1 MKTCMN
7 NEEKNSLKKWS
18 LLYWVGAVFCFFI
31 FPVVLLDAGLESYIN
46 TKNEIEEHETYRKLG
61 INLEKILQYG
71 DARHYYHSLLT
82 KLFDIAESE
91 INSLSYL
98 EKAIPYLKE
107 RNPGV
112 FNFVIWNNEDNSI
125 VESLS
130 DEKGHK
136 YVLNVLNEVIRTLTE
151 ENNRNYPV
159 NTSLNEILTKKYNVI
174 RQYVGNYVTLEAFLE
189 PLLKSNLGKI
199 IPATANREKA
209 YIWFKSGRKNT
220 AFVTI
225 NKEAIESF
233 DYIEKLINGANKS
246 SKDGIKFGMI
256 DLLHDKSIIPE
267 EKDIKKAEIN
277 LALAKYE
284 DYSNM
289 KMTTNNFLILIK
301 VFNPF
306 SRAFCYIPKSLVYT
320 NQNLKNNSVTV
331 VCLIII
337 AFFLGLWVLYKF
349 TDYNFSM
356 RWKLSLLFLYANG
369 LPLMAL
375 GFIGYDYLEQNRN
388 IQLEEAYE
396 NISQYINDFDSKFVL
411 IKRDYSFKL
420 NSIIDSVNNEISKN
434 SDYKVDFKKILD
446 SIEPITVNDY
456 NVVDENG
463 IAVFSKNRNVNNNF
477 IRGLGYNFLA
487 YVNNATYTPL
497 TSFHTVVRRK
507 EKENYTNY
515 SNDGVILD
523 TVVSKVGKIIS
534 EQVIDNAN
542 YYYINFIGNKDIR
555 KFDYMFALSWMTPQ
569 LQEDYIKGNIE
580 KLNVN
585 TRKITC
591 LAFSEQYGK
600 IFPQK
605 HSSET
610 ELLSKFRQVL
620 NLTSLNFEKITYNGK
635 DYVGYGCVG
644 KELDN
649 FAIIG
654 LFPLDI
660 INEKINNNKLRLIIF
675 IFVSLILTLGVSW
688 FLSIH
693 FLSPIK
699 DLDYGIE
706 AMGRQQFTYRL
717 PVKSADE
724 FGALNQVFNS
734 ALESLE
740 DLSVATTVQ
749 ENLFPLKPLAQNR
762 ALVWG
767 KSVTMTRLGGDYFDF
782 FSLTDNEIGVLMGD
796 VAGHGVPAGFLM
808 AMAKASV
815 LLSESDKKDPSK
827 LLAAIHKVFYHVKSK
842 KIKRMMTC
850 VYFCINTETGA
861 FTMANAGHCYP
872 AFIDSNRNVTLLEI
886 DGTPLGITKR
896 ARYVNTEGK
905 LEENSYLLL
914 YTDGM
919 LEAHNEAGESI
930 GIKRFKE
937 LVSNS
942 YSEDSETFYNNI
954 FAGYKKWSPL
964 ADDDITMVLVK
975 FGFDGKEIKKS
986 SESDEETK

>member
-396 NISQYINDFDSKFVL
+396 NISQFINDFDSKFVL

-542 YYYINFIGNKDIR
+542 YYYVNFIGNKDIR

-872 AFIDSNRNVTLLEI
+872 AFIDNNRNVTLLEI

>member
-1 MKTCMN
+1 MN

-82 KLFDIAESE
+82 KLFDISESE
-91 INSLSYL
+91 NNSLAYL

-112 FNFVIWNNEDNSI
+112 FNFVIWNNENNSI
-125 VESLS
+125 VGSLS

-136 YVLNVLNEVIRTLTE
+136 YVLNALNEVIRTLTE

-320 NQNLKNNSVTV
+320 NQNLKNNSVTM

-396 NISQYINDFDSKFVL
+396 NISQFINDFDSKFVL

-507 EKENYTNY
+507 EKDNYTNY

-569 LQEDYIKGNIE
+569 LQEDYIKRNIE

-610 ELLSKFRQVL
+610 ELLSKFRQIL

>member
-1 MKTCMN
+1 MN

-82 KLFDIAESE
+82 KLFDISESE
-91 INSLSYL
+91 NNSLAYL

-112 FNFVIWNNEDNSI
+112 FNFVIWNNENNSI
-125 VESLS
+125 VGSLS

-136 YVLNVLNEVIRTLTE
+136 YVLNALNEVIRTLTE

-320 NQNLKNNSVTV
+320 NQNLKNNSVTM

-337 AFFLGLWVLYKF
+337 AFFLGLCVLYKY

-396 NISQYINDFDSKFVL
+396 NISQFINDFDSKFVL

-497 TSFHTVVRRK
+497 TSFHTVVRRN
-507 EKENYTNY
+507 EKDNYTNY

-569 LQEDYIKGNIE
+569 LQEDYIKRNIE

-610 ELLSKFRQVL
+610 ELLSKFRQIL

>member
-1 MKTCMN
+1 MN

-82 KLFDIAESE
+82 KLFDISESE
-91 INSLSYL
+91 NNSLAYL

-112 FNFVIWNNEDNSI
+112 FNFVIWNNENNSI
-125 VESLS
+125 VGSLS

-136 YVLNVLNEVIRTLTE
+136 YVLNALNEVIRTLTE

-320 NQNLKNNSVTV
+320 NQNLKNNSVTM

-396 NISQYINDFDSKFVL
+396 NISQFINDFDSKFVL

-507 EKENYTNY
+507 EKDNYTNY

-569 LQEDYIKGNIE
+569 LQEDYIKRNIE

-610 ELLSKFRQVL
+610 ELLSKFRQIL

-660 INEKINNNKLRLIIF
+660 ITEKINNNKLRLLIF